1 MARNIYKST
10 MAVGLAGG
18 RMRASMYDLASFE
31 GQKKMEDIEL
41 AMESEQLNRNI
52 GVVSDTLSLASTAAG
67 RYEDVSEDISVLE
80 SKYGEMEQSDGM
92 LNKLL
97 QNVKI
102 GFGVGEYK
110 FGDKTISGKDVAT
123 SAAKITQQNMF
134 DEAMSNIEEPLN
146 TKKPLE
152 IEKPPKQEFISDE
165 KFYSQNEEIINS
177 EDEGIEEFLKQRYRM

>member
-1 MARNIYKST
+1 M
-10 MAVGLAGG
+10 
-18 RMRASMYDLASFE
+18 
-31 GQKKMEDIEL
+31 
-41 AMESEQLNRNI
+41 
-52 GVVSDTLSLASTAAG
+52 SDTLSLASIVAG

-146 TKKPLE
+146 TEKPLE
-152 IEKPPKQEFISDE
+152 IEKTPKQEFISDG
-165 KFYSQNEEIINS
+165 KSYSQNEEIINS
-177 EDEGIEEFLKQRYRM
+177 EDEEIEEFLKQRYRM

>member
-1 MARNIYKST
+1 MARNIYKSA
-10 MAVGLAGG
+10 MAVGTSSG

-52 GVVSDTLSLASTAAG
+52 GVVSDTLSLASTVAG

-134 DEAMSNIEEPLN
+134 DEAMSNIEKPLN
-146 TKKPLE
+146 T
-152 IEKPPKQEFISDE
+152 EKPTKQEFISDG

-177 EDEGIEEFLKQRYRM
+177 EDEEIEEFLKQRYRM